1 MDPNEYD
8 LLQGKLFASF
18 GNVNSQYLVFV
29 GVAVLMICGI
39 LWRESYRLDVL
50 HLGNHQAQNLGI
62 AVNQFQLVLLCLIS
76 SLVGLSTALVGPITF
91 LGFIV
96 VI

>member
-1 MDPNEYD
+1 M
-8 LLQGKLFASF
+8 A
-18 GNVNSQYLVFV
+18 
-29 GVAVLMICGI
+29 
-39 LWRESYRLDVL
+39 ESYRLDVL

-96 VI
+96 ANMSYQFMKTYRHRELFVVEFNSSLFTGVRSIDG